1 MMSQLPT
8 KLLTDTWVTATWD
21 EYIEIIKQPE
31 YDRAKCYYYNG
42 QLRIERAAVG
52 PDHADD
58 NGIIVILINLFGI
71 AKGIKMRL
79 LVNCSYAKTGVR
91 GAQPDASYY
100 VGDRVQTA
108 PRGSSAVNLDSLASP
123 DLAIEIADSSLIDDL
138 GTKRMIYEEL
148 GVSEYWVVDVQKAQ
162 VIAFKIIANRGS
174 ERLTESQVLPGLK
187 VALLEEGLRRSRQ
200 TDNTEVGNWFLEE
213 VRRNPQ

>member
-1 MMSQLPT
+1 MSQLQT
-8 KLLTDTWVTATWD
+8 KLLTDTWLTATWD

-42 QLRIERAAVG
+42 QLRIEMAAVG
-52 PDHADD
+52 PDRADD

-79 LVNCSYAKTGVR
+79 LVNCSYAKTGFT

-100 VGDRVQTA
+100 IGDRVQTA
-108 PRGSSAVNLDSLASP
+108 PRGSSAVNLDSLVSP

-200 TDNTEVGNWFLEE
+200 TENTEVGNWFLEE
-213 VRRNPQ
+213 VRGNPQ